1 MTLRASDSNSKCE
14 LSYNGFLHPMVF
26 DFTSV
31 DKESAVDE
39 IEELKSWECLKLCMT
54 FRSNSQGVIDVLG
67 ETQMDIMLANTDNYD
82 AVVPI
87 FMPWSNSLY
96 GRLQS
101 YYLLTQNFREFS
113 TTHKYI
119 NAKFDKTSNLNTMIN
134 QPTCIIGSIKVK
146 VSVTKT
152 IFLKQDSGLVV

>member
-1 MTLRASDSNSKCE
+1 MTLRASDLNGKCE

-39 IEELKSWECLKLCMT
+39 IEELKSWECLKLCMA

-87 FMPWSNSLY
+87 FMPCSNSLY

-101 YYLLTQNFREFS
+101 YYLLTQNFREVS

-119 NAKFDKTSNLNTMIN
+119 NAKFDKTSNLNRMIN
-134 QPTCIIGSIKVK
+134 QPTCIIGSIKVR
-146 VSVTKT
+146 VSVIKT
-152 IFLKQDSGLVV
+152 IFLKQDSG